1 MFRNNDLPGSPFAGA
16 FKSHYISTKKSGRM
30 KTREEAL
37 RAIEGKTF
45 DVCVIGGGATGSGCA
60 LDSQLRGLKT
70 VQLEAEDFASGA
82 SSASTKMVHGGVRYL
97 QEAVRNLDFKEYRV
111 LKEALHERI
120 HMLQN
125 APFLTNT
132 RFFLTPC
139 YRWLDVAYFATGL
152 KLYDW
157 IAGRDGLAPSTFLSR
172 EQALHRMPSLAASGL
187 VGAVMYA
194 DGQFND
200 ARYNI
205 TLVKTFA
212 EAGGETVNYAR
223 VVAFERDAAGK
234 LATAIV
240 TDKFAGRDF
249 VVHAR
254 SFVNAAGPNADNVRR
269 MATPDVPLRIKFSKG
284 VHLILPLE
292 ILCSTEAMLI
302 PKTEDGR
309 VLFAIPWLGSLLVGT
324 TDDEIDSPDNLH
336 LEAEEVQYLL
346 RHLNRY
352 LAQPVSTARIVSAM
366 VGVRPLVSSGESRST
381 KNIARTHEVELDSKS
396 GLISI
401 MGGKWTTYRAMAQ
414 DTIDAVQKYLGISI
428 SQCQTLRHT
437 LSGSD
442 GYSTDYWKALAKLG
456 GVTEL
461 SARHLAGQFGTR
473 ASKVMDL
480 AKEQPELAA
489 PLEEGLAP
497 TRAEA
502 VFAIRDEMA
511 VSIEDV
517 LSRRI
522 GLQTHSWKHAIR
534 AAPAVAE
541 LFAREL
547 GWSERG
553 KQEELSQYVAKIR
566 GLMVEAGL
574 TGEL

>member
-1 MFRNNDLPGSPFAGA
+1 
-16 FKSHYISTKKSGRM
+16 M

-97 QEAVRNLDFKEYRV
+97 QEAIRNLDFKEYRV
-111 LKEALHERI
+111 LKEALHERV

-172 EQALHRMPSLAASGL
+172 EQALHRMPSLASSGL

-212 EAGGETVNYAR
+212 DAGGETLNYAR
-223 VVAFERDAAGK
+223 VVAFERGAAGR

-240 TDKFAGRDF
+240 ADKISRRDF

-254 SFVNAAGPNADNVRR
+254 SFVNATGSYADNIRR

-284 VHLILPLE
+284 VHLVLPLE

-324 TDDEIDSPDNLH
+324 TDDEIDSPDRLH

-352 LAQPVSTARIVSAM
+352 LAQPVSAAQIASAM

-381 KNIARTHEVELDSKS
+381 KKIARTHEVELDSKS

-414 DTIDAVQKYLGISI
+414 DTIDAVQKYLGIAI
-428 SQCQTLRHT
+428 SQCQTLRHM
-437 LSGSD
+437 LSSSED
-442 GYSTDYWKALAKLG
+442 YSTDYWKALAKLD

-461 SARHLAGQFGTR
+461 SARHLAEQFGTR

-480 AKEQPELAA
+480 AREQAELAA
-489 PLEEGLAP
+489 PLVEGLAP

-502 VFAIRDEMA
+502 AFAIRDEMA

-541 LFAREL
+541 LLAREL
-547 GWSERG
+547 GWSEKR
-553 KQEELSQYVAKIR
+553 KQEALDQYVAKIHEI
-566 GLMVEAGL
+566 MAEAGL
-574 TGEL
+574 AREP

>member
-1 MFRNNDLPGSPFAGA
+1 
-16 FKSHYISTKKSGRM
+16 M

-97 QEAVRNLDFKEYRV
+97 QEAIRNLDFKEYRV
-111 LKEALHERI
+111 LKEALHERVP
-120 HMLQN
+120 MLRN

-157 IAGRDGLAPSTFLSR
+157 IAGRGGLGPSTFLSR

-212 EAGGETVNYAR
+212 EAGGETLNYAR
-223 VVAFERDAAGK
+223 VVAFERDAAGR
-234 LATAIV
+234 LATAV
-240 TDKFAGRDF
+240 VADKSSRRDF

-254 SFVNAAGPNADNVRR
+254 SFVNAAGPYADNIRR
-269 MATPDVPLRIKFSKG
+269 MATPDVPLRIKFGKG
-284 VHLILPLE
+284 VHIVLPLK

-324 TDDEIDSPDNLH
+324 TDDEIDSLDDLH
-336 LEAEEVQYLL
+336 LEAEEIQYLL

-352 LAQPVSTARIVSAM
+352 LAKPVTADQIASGI

-381 KNIARTHEVELDSKS
+381 KKIARTHQVELDSKS

-428 SQCQTLRHT
+428 SQCRTLRHM

-442 GYSTDYWKALAKLG
+442 GYSTDYWKTLAKFD

-489 PLEEGLAP
+489 PLVEGLAP

-502 VFAIRDEMA
+502 TFTIRDEMA
-511 VSIEDV
+511 MSIEDV

-522 GLQTHSWKHAIR
+522 GLQTHSWTHAVR

-541 LFAREL
+541 LLASEL
-547 GWSERG
+547 GWSENT
-553 KQEELSQYVAKIR
+553 KQEALDQYVAKIR
-566 GLMVEAGL
+566 ELMANAGL
-574 TGEL
+574 AEKL

>member
-1 MFRNNDLPGSPFAGA
+1 
-16 FKSHYISTKKSGRM
+16 M
-30 KTREEAL
+30 KTREQAL
-37 RAIEGKTF
+37 RAIEGKAF

-97 QEAVRNLDFKEYRV
+97 QEAIRNLDFKEYRV
-111 LKEALHERI
+111 LKEALHERV

-125 APFLTNT
+125 APFLTDT
-132 RFFLTPC
+132 RLFLTPC

-157 IAGRDGLAPSTFLSR
+157 IAGRDGLAPSIVISR
-172 EQALHRMPSLAASGL
+172 EQALQRMPTLASKGL
-187 VGAVMYA
+187 VGAVAYA

-212 EAGGETVNYAR
+212 EAGGETLNYVN
-223 VVAFERDAAGK
+223 VIAFKKNVDGRLGS
-234 LATAIV
+234 AIV
-240 TDKFAGRDF
+240 ADKLTRQEFI
-249 VVHAR
+249 VQAR
-254 SFVNAAGPNADNVRR
+254 SFVNATGPRADSIRR
-269 MATPDVPLRIKFSKG
+269 MANPGVHSRIKFSKG
-284 VHLILPLE
+284 VHLLFPLE
-292 ILCSTEAMLI
+292 VLRSGEAMLI

-309 VLFAIPWLGSLLVGT
+309 VLFAIPWLGTLLVGT
-324 TDDEIDSPDNLH
+324 TDEEIESLEGLH

-352 LAQPVSTARIVSAM
+352 LDKPVTSDQIVSGT
-366 VGVRPLVSSGESRST
+366 VGVRPLVSSGESTST
-381 KNIARTHEVELDSKS
+381 KKIARTHEVELDSRS

-414 DTIDAVQKYLGISI
+414 DTINAVQKFLGVSI
-428 SQCQTLRHT
+428 SQCQTLDHR
-437 LSGSD
+437 LAGSE
-442 GYSTDYWKALAKLG
+442 GYSTEYWEALTKLY
-456 GVTEL
+456 GVSEL
-461 SARHLAGQFGTR
+461 AARHLAGQYGTR
-473 ASKVMDL
+473 ASDVMEL
-480 AKEQPELAA
+480 ARKEPELAT
-489 PLEEGLAP
+489 PLVEGLAP

-502 VFAIRDEMA
+502 AFAIRDEMA
-511 VSIEDV
+511 VTIEDI

-534 AAPAVAE
+534 AAPAVAD
-541 LFAREL
+541 LLAREL
-547 GWSERG
+547 RWLEKE
-553 KQEELSQYVAKIR
+553 KQEALDQYLAKMR
-566 GLMVEAGL
+566 ADMETAGL
-574 TGEL
+574 TGNSANQDF

>member
-1 MFRNNDLPGSPFAGA
+1 
-16 FKSHYISTKKSGRM
+16 M

-97 QEAVRNLDFKEYRV
+97 QEAIRNLDFKEYRV

-132 RFFLTPC
+132 RLFLTPC
-139 YRWLDVAYFATGL
+139 YRWFDVAYFATGL

-157 IAGRDGLAPSTFLSR
+157 IAGRDGLASSTFISR
-172 EQALHRMPSLAASGL
+172 EQALERIPTLASKGL
-187 VGAVMYA
+187 VGAVVYA

-212 EAGGETVNYAR
+212 EAGGETLNYAR
-223 VVAFERDAAGK
+223 VVAFEKNADGR

-240 TDKFAGRDF
+240 ADKFARREF
-249 VVHAR
+249 IVQAR
-254 SFVNAAGPNADNVRR
+254 SFVNATGPYADNIRR
-269 MATPDVPLRIKFSKG
+269 MATPEVPLRMRFSKG
-284 VHLILPLE
+284 VHLLLPPE
-292 ILCSTEAMLI
+292 VLCSKDAMLI

-309 VLFAIPWLGSLLVGT
+309 VLFAIPWIGSLLVGT
-324 TDDEIDSPDNLH
+324 TDEEIDSPDHLH
-336 LEAEEVQYLL
+336 LKAEEVKYLL

-352 LAQPVSTARIVSAM
+352 LAQPVTADQIVSGM
-366 VGVRPLVSSGESRST
+366 VGVRPLVSSSESRST
-381 KNIARTHEVELDSKS
+381 KKIARTHTVELDSKS

-414 DTIDAVQKYLGISI
+414 DTIDAVQECLGVPI
-428 SQCQTLRHT
+428 SQCRT
-437 LSGSD
+437 LSHMLLGSD
-442 GYSTDYWKALAKLG
+442 GYSMDYWQTLTKLD
-456 GVTEL
+456 GVTE
-461 SARHLAGQFGTR
+461 STARHLARQFGTR
-473 ASKVMDL
+473 ASNVMAL
-480 AKEQPELAA
+480 AREEPDLAA
-489 PLEEGLAP
+489 PLVAGLAP
-497 TRAEA
+497 VRAEV
-502 VFAIRDEMA
+502 VFGIRDEMA
-511 VSIEDV
+511 VSIEDI

-522 GLQTHSWKHAIR
+522 GLQAHSWKHAIR
-534 AAPAVAE
+534 TAPEAAG
-541 LFAREL
+541 LLAREL
-547 GWSERG
+547 GWSEKG
-553 KQEELSQYVAKIR
+553 KQEALDQYLAKIR
-566 GLMVEAGL
+566 ELMEKAGL
-574 TGEL
+574 AGDALNQTH

>member
-1 MFRNNDLPGSPFAGA
+1 
-16 FKSHYISTKKSGRM
+16 M

-97 QEAVRNLDFKEYRV
+97 QEAIRNLDFKEYSV

-139 YRWLDVAYFATGL
+139 YRWLDVGYFATGL

-157 IAGRDGLAPSTFLSR
+157 IAGRDGLARSTFLSR
-172 EQALHRMPSLAASGL
+172 EQALSRMPSLAASGL
-187 VGAVMYA
+187 VGAVVYA

-205 TLVKTFA
+205 TLVQTFA
-212 EAGGETVNYAR
+212 EAGGETLNYAR
-223 VVAFERDAAGK
+223 LVAFEKNADGK
-234 LATAIV
+234 LASAV
-240 TDKFAGRDF
+240 VADKLTGREF

-254 SFVNAAGPNADNVRR
+254 SFVNAAGPHADNVRR
-269 MATPDVPLRIKFSKG
+269 MATPDAPSRIKFSKG

-292 ILCSTEAMLI
+292 TLGSTEAMLI

-324 TDDEIDSPDNLH
+324 TDDEIDTPDNLH
-336 LEAEEVQYLL
+336 VEAEEVQYLV

-352 LAQPVSTARIVSAM
+352 LAEPVSAAQIESAM

-381 KNIARTHEVELDSKS
+381 KEIARTHEVELDPKS

-414 DTIDAVQKYLGISI
+414 DTVDAVQKYLGISI
-428 SQCQTLRHT
+428 SQCQTLRHP
-437 LSGSD
+437 LSGSE
-442 GYSTDYWKALAKLG
+442 GYSADYWKELAKLD

-473 ASKVMDL
+473 ASEVMDL
-480 AKEQPELAA
+480 AREQPELAA
-489 PLEEGLAP
+489 PLAEGLAP

-502 VFAIRDEMA
+502 AFVIRDEMA
-511 VSIEDV
+511 MSIEDV

-522 GLQTHSWKHAIR
+522 GLQTHSWKHAVR

-541 LFAREL
+541 LLAREL
-547 GWSERG
+547 GWSEKG
-553 KQEELSQYVAKIR
+553 KQEALDQYVAKIR
-566 GLMVEAGL
+566 ELMAEAGL
-574 TGEL
+574 AGEP

>member
-1 MFRNNDLPGSPFAGA
+1 
-16 FKSHYISTKKSGRM
+16 M
-30 KTREEAL
+30 KTREQAL

-97 QEAVRNLDFKEYRV
+97 QEAIRNFDFQEYRV
-111 LKEALHERI
+111 LIEALHERV

-125 APFLTNT
+125 APFLTDT
-132 RFFLTPC
+132 RLFLTPC
-139 YRWLDVAYFATGL
+139 YRWLDVGYFATGL

-157 IAGRDGLAPSTFLSR
+157 IAGRNGLAPSIVISR
-172 EQALHRMPSLAASGL
+172 GQALKRMPTLASNGL
-187 VGAVMYA
+187 VGAVVYA

-205 TLVKTFA
+205 TLVKTFT
-212 EAGGETVNYAR
+212 EAGGETLNYAR
-223 VVAFERDAAGK
+223 VIALEKKTDGR

-240 TDKFAGRDF
+240 ADKLTGRKF
-249 VVHAR
+249 IVQAR
-254 SFVNAAGPNADNVRR
+254 SFVNATGPRADTIRR

-284 VHLILPLE
+284 VHLLFPLE
-292 ILCSTEAMLI
+292 VLRSSEAMLI

-324 TDDEIDSPDNLH
+324 TDEEIDSLEGLH
-336 LEAEEVQYLL
+336 LVAEEVQYLL

-352 LAQPVSTARIVSAM
+352 LAQPVTSEQIASGM
-366 VGVRPLVSSGESRST
+366 VGVRPLVSSGESKST
-381 KNIARTHEVELDSKS
+381 KKIARTHEVEVDSLS

-414 DTIDAVQKYLGISI
+414 DTIDAVQKFLGVSI
-428 SQCQTLRHT
+428 SQCRTLNYR
-437 LSGSD
+437 LLGSE
-442 GYSTDYWKALAKLG
+442 GYSADYWKALTQLYA
-456 GVTEL
+456 VPE
-461 SARHLAGQFGTR
+461 SVARRLAGQFGTR
-473 ASKVMDL
+473 ASCVMDL
-480 AKEQPELAA
+480 AKEEPELAT
-489 PLEEGLAP
+489 PLAEGLAP

-502 VFAIRDEMA
+502 AFAIRNEMA
-511 VSIEDV
+511 VSIEDI

-522 GLQTHSWKHAIR
+522 GLQTHSWKQAIR
-534 AAPAVAE
+534 AAPAVAD
-541 LFAREL
+541 LLARDL
-547 GWSERG
+547 GWSEKG
-553 KQEELSQYVAKIR
+553 KQEALSQYFEKIR
-566 GLMVEAGL
+566 DLMETAGL
-574 TGEL
+574 TGNLVNLAH